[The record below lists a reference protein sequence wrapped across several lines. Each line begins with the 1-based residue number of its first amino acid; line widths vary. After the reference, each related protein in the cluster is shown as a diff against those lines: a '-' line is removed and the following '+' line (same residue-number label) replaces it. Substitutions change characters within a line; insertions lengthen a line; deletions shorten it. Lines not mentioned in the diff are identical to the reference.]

1 MAESTR
7 TLLCMD
13 GMNWL
18 SKFWTEDIEIIMRDP
33 WRALRST
40 DEAVGEF
47 VQAARAS
54 NFDVIV
60 VIGSDITKTD
70 QARQTCRSRRE
81 NELCEERRRVCMG
94 ANIFLLEAFEKHGV
108 RVVRPIPANAHDVL
122 AAMAVA
128 KSGIVLSGDRGFF
141 YYNVPV
147 AVCREFSVSRGKLL
161 LGAILTRD
169 PSRFPRNIS
178 RVIQPDLASLAATAS
193 PEHDWTREI
202 VTKYSPSLMNGAV
215 SRGTSSS
222 SDKRMGNLHV
232 LARPL
237 RAAVY
242 SMLGEQV
249 AMERMPEWSHVERKV
264 TWQETEVLANPA
276 LIPVLRTP
284 QAVAEWLV
292 QRDARVTPLLEPWRA
307 TERLFNTCA
316 IASEMVVVSSQ
327 VLSKKHDIA
336 TMY

>member
-1 MAESTR
+1 MGESTK
-7 TLLCMD
+7 TLICMD
-13 GMNWL
+13 VMNWL
-18 SKFWTEDIEIIMRDP
+18 SEFWKGDIEIIMRDP
-33 WRALRST
+33 WKALRST
-40 DEAVGEF
+40 EEAVGEF

-60 VIGSDITKTD
+60 VTGSDAKTD
-70 QARQTCRSRRE
+70 QAWQTWRSRRE
-81 NELCEERRRVCMG
+81 DEILEERRGVCMA

-108 RVVRPIPANAHDVL
+108 RVVRPIGADAHNVL

-128 KSGIVLSGDRGFF
+128 MSGIVLSRDRGFF

-147 AVCREFSVSRGKLL
+147 KVCREFSVSRGNLR
-161 LGAILTRD
+161 LGPILTRD
-169 PSRFPRNIS
+169 PSRYPRNIS
-178 RVIQPDLASLAATAS
+178 RVIQPDLASLKASAS
-193 PEHDWTREI
+193 PEHEWTVEI

-215 SRGTSSS
+215 FRGTSGS

-242 SMLGEQV
+242 SILGEQV
-249 AMERMPEWSHVERKV
+249 AVEKMPEWSGAERKV
-264 TWQETEVLANPA
+264 TWKETQVLADPA
-276 LIPVLRTP
+276 LIPVLKTP
-284 QAVAEWLV
+284 QAVAAWLV
-292 QRDARVTPLLEPWRA
+292 ERDARVPPQLEPWRA

-327 VLSKKHDIA
+327 VLSKKHDRA
-336 TMY
+336 TIY